1 MILERLAGMGVELP
15 DPPQPAGAYT
25 PVVLAGDLAFVSGQI
40 PVRDGR
46 VAYTGVV
53 DDSNVQ
59 TARDSAR
66 LCAVNVLAQLQRK
79 IGLDRVQRFVRING
93 FVRAGPDFT
102 SHPKV
107 IDAASDLLYE
117 AFGDRGRHTRTAVG
131 VGSLPLGSMTEID
144 AIVRI

>member
-1 MILERLAGMGVELP
+1 MILERLASMGVELP
-15 DPPQPAGAYT
+15 DPPQPAGAYA

-40 PVRDGR
+40 PVRDGE
-46 VAYTGVV
+46 VAHTGVV
-53 DDSNVQ
+53 DDSNIQ

-131 VGSLPLGSMTEID
+131 VVSLPLGSMTEID